1 MNKKGMKS
9 ERVGDEK
16 KRRPRFIQKCDREE
30 RFWGLTRLRAWKFPP
45 KVRSSSRKCLKK
57 QTPINFRAFFNEKKS
72 LELGQ
77 ADNASRKK
85 NPATDFAI
93 VINVINSNVYRGWAV
108 CLSSL
113 LRENWDFWRSRV
125 IKIHKLCD
133 DITSHVTIKDWFAC
147 LFYDGISLPLSR
159 DKFVADC
166 RDVREK
172 RRRDE

>member
-1 MNKKGMKS
+1 MRYMRQPSIVWIAECTTCRRIKKRNKWRRYMNKKGMKS
-9 ERVGDEK
+9 EGVGCGAK
-16 KRRPRFIQKCDREE
+16 KRRPRFIQKCDWEE
-30 RFWGLTRLRAWKFPP
+30 RFWGLTRLRAWKFLP
-45 KVRSSSRKCLKK
+45 KVRSPPRNCLKK

-93 VINVINSNVYRGWAV
+93 VINVINSNVHRGWAV

-125 IKIHKLCD
+125 ILKFTNCVMTLRR
-133 DITSHVTIKDWFAC
+133 TSQ
-147 LFYDGISLPLSR
+147 
-159 DKFVADC
+159 
-166 RDVREK
+166 
-172 RRRDE
+172 